1 MIVSLRRR
9 SRIVNTR
16 TNVILGGY
24 FKQFHSLTETPLE
37 FFALQRI
44 LVFFL
49 DAVTAIIAIS
59 IPTTAEAEMGTEMR
73 RLGSA
78 GAGTGVGS
86 GKGTVGARA
95 YLEGLAALEGG
106 VSARREIEVGMR
118 RCRGRGRG
126 GVGSEARE
134 RSKTGTDIGEGG
146 RRGWR
151 GRWRGLWGRKPVVE
165 GEASDVGGDSTLV
178 VEVSLGA
185 DDVNEKIRVTVFPEF

>member
-9 SRIVNTR
+9 SRIVDTR
-16 TNVILGGY
+16 TSVILGRY

-44 LVFFL
+44 LIFFL
-49 DAVTAIIAIS
+49 DAVTAIIAIT
-59 IPTTAEAEMGTEMR
+59 IPATAEAEMRTEMR
-73 RLGSA
+73 RLRSA

-86 GKGTVGARA
+86 GKGAVGARA
-95 YLEGLAALEGG
+95 YLESLAALEGG

-126 GVGSEARE
+126 GVGSQARE

-146 RRGWR
+146 RRRRR

-165 GEASDVGGDSTLV
+165 GEAGDVGGDGALV

-185 DDVNEKIRVTVFPEF
+185 DDVDEKVRVTVFPEF